1 MLQLWIFYGKT
12 KSKLQFGMKLE
23 WISVTPLLRN
33 FFSKELNQVTKQ
45 RKILKEVLI
54 FSQRV
59 FLILNDFSDFSTHH
73 QIYSPL
79 TPLLAVEDT
88 TSRTENNRRIFLI
101 FLNFISFWQLYNIF
115 PYNYFS
121 WCGLARS
128 KVRASPSAPAFIERV
143 NKAIVEQASPA
154 YLDQSMITLRKIN
167 N

>member
-1 MLQLWIFYGKT
+1 MQKGWSSISLLEIPWLETFFQRI
-12 KSKLQFGMKLE
+12 KSSYETAKNFKR
-23 WISVTPLLRN
+23 SVD
-33 FFSKELNQVTKQ
+33 FFPKG
-45 RKILKEVLI
+45 
-54 FSQRV
+54 

-79 TPLLAVEDT
+79 PPLLAVEDT

-121 WCGLARS
+121 WCGLAQS

>member
-1 MLQLWIFYGKT
+1 MQKGWSSISLLEIPWLETFFQRI
-12 KSKLQFGMKLE
+12 KSSHETAKNFKR
-23 WISVTPLLRN
+23 SVD
-33 FFSKELNQVTKQ
+33 FFPKG
-45 RKILKEVLI
+45 
-54 FSQRV
+54 F

-79 TPLLAVEDT
+79 SPLLAVEDT